1 MDHIT
6 TPKVDNVRLLDRLN
20 PPTPSTS
27 GGSGA
32 ANAASRLAAA
42 SSRDGDA
49 IGTLYLTTT
58 HLIFVDSQRSK
69 PETWV
74 SLLHIESVE
83 KLPLTT
89 QGCPLSIKCKNF
101 LSLSFIIP
109 KERECHE
116 MVISL
121 TKLSK
126 PRALQELYA
135 FSYNDPTQ
143 VKGQGWDFFDLQA
156 EYLRM
161 EVPNDQWK
169 MTELNFNYDW
179 SPTYPRQ
186 LFVPASAS
194 NQVLVGSAAFR
205 SKGRLPVLTYL
216 HNDKM
221 AAICRCSQPLS
232 GFQKRSL
239 EDEKLLQEILRAN
252 PASTFMYV
260 VDTRPKINAMANR
273 ASGKGYESEDNYTD
287 IKFKFSGVE
296 NIHVMRSSLQKLLE
310 ACELRQP
317 TMSAFLAG
325 VDASGWLKHIQAI
338 LKTSHFIASAVA
350 VEHISVLV
358 HCSDGWDRTAQTCA
372 LSQVM
377 LDPYYRTIQGIQALI
392 EKDWLSFGHKFNDR
406 CGHLLGSGDAKEVS
420 PVFTQFLDCLYQMQT
435 QFPQA
440 FEFNESFLLLLH
452 DHVYSCQY
460 GTFLGNSDKQR
471 RDEYLSTRTYSL
483 WGYIHAHRHSDAL
496 YNPLYKAEAVSK
508 TGSNFL
514 FPDTSSQAI
523 KLWTGMYNRFDI
535 GLHPLEPVGA
545 IVGAVKDHVASLQDH
560 AQHLR
565 NRMTQIKTALNDKK
579 RRARGGSGGSAVA
592 ASTAKTAFIGAASA
606 SSGKENNNASAK
618 FRNQP
623 SIDGPPVRL
632 LSAVSLEDSNS
643 SLSSS
648 REEDFDG
655 GGVSG
660 VGAASAA
667 AATGDWGPQKRPLA
681 VGNGKTMATTPKN
694 KAALVVCP
702 LGGPLCD
709 PSPSSAVNPPHPLDA
724 SHVSSSSSTS
734 SPAADNNADNNDNEF
749 LSFSSS
755 DLANEIDSIAI
766 DWRHFRHATG
776 CPACGCSGLESRS
789 DATSSSRHCWSCG
802 DIFCPRCTGVATV
815 LPGHAS
821 RRPAPVCKPCQR
833 DFTFDI

>member
-6 TPKVDNVRLLDRLN
+6 TPKIDNVRLLDRLN
-20 PPTPSTS
+20 PPTPTA
-27 GGSGA
+27 GA

-42 SSRDGDA
+42 SARDADA
-49 IGTLYLTTT
+49 VGTLYLTTT

-83 KLPLTT
+83 KLALTT
-89 QGCPLSIKCKNF
+89 QGCPLVIKCKTF

-109 KERECHE
+109 RERECHE

-126 PRALQELYA
+126 PRTLQELYA
-135 FSYNDPTQ
+135 FSYNDPTLI
-143 VKGQGWDFFDLQA
+143 KGQGWDFFDLQA

-161 EVPNDQWK
+161 EVPNENWK
-169 MTELNFNYDW
+169 MTELNFNYDF

-232 GFQKRSL
+232 GFQKRSF
-239 EDEKLLQEILRAN
+239 EDEKLLQAILKAN
-252 PASTFMYV
+252 TGSTFMYV

-273 ASGKGYESEDNYTD
+273 ASGKGYESEDNYQD

-317 TMSAFLAG
+317 SISAFLAG

-338 LKTSHFIASAVA
+338 IKTSHFIARAVA
-350 VEHISVLV
+350 LEHISVLV

-420 PVFTQFLDCLYQMQT
+420 PVFTQFLDCLFQMQT

-460 GTFLGNSDKQR
+460 GTFLGNNDKQR
-471 RDEYLSTRTYSL
+471 RDEYLSSRTYSL
-483 WGYIHAHRHSDAL
+483 WGYIHTHRHSDAL
-496 YNPLYKAEAVSK
+496 YNPLYKAEVVSK
-508 TGSNFL
+508 TGSNLL

-523 KLWTGMYNRFDI
+523 KLWTGMYNRFDV
-535 GLHPLEPVGA
+535 GLHPSEPVGA
-545 IVGAVKDHVASLQDH
+545 IVGAVKDHVASLKDH
-560 AQHLR
+560 ALHLR
-565 NRMTQIKTALNDKK
+565 NRMSQIKGALGDKRSK
-579 RRARGGSGGSAVA
+579 YAPVAQASTILQRTSSDKENGGSSSSSAV
-592 ASTAKTAFIGAASA
+592 S
-606 SSGKENNNASAK
+606 
-618 FRNQP
+618 FRNQ
-623 SIDGPPVRL
+623 SSVDGPPIDL
-632 LSAVSLEDSNS
+632 AGISLEDSSNS
-643 SLSSS
+643 SK
-648 REEDFDG
+648 E
-655 GGVSG
+655 
-660 VGAASAA
+660 
-667 AATGDWGPQKRPLA
+667 GDWGPQKRPLNA
-681 VGNGKTMATTPKN
+681 DKGKN
-694 KAALVVCP
+694 KTEFSASSAEPNDKAGLIVCP
-702 LGGPLCD
+702 LGGPLENV
-709 PSPSSAVNPPHPLDA
+709 SHEAANPPHPLET
-724 SHVSSSSSTS
+724 SRVVSSSSASP
-734 SPAADNNADNNDNEF
+734 PAAANNEEEQF
-749 LSFSSS
+749 LMFSSN
-755 DLANEIDSIAI
+755 DLANEVDSVAI
-766 DWRHFRHATG
+766 DWRHYRHVTD
-776 CPACGCSGLESRS
+776 CPACGCSSLDPRA
-789 DATSSSRHCWSCG
+789 DATSSPRHCWSCG

-833 DFTFDI
+833 DFAHDI

>member
-1 MDHIT
+1 VADEKERMDHIT
-6 TPKVDNVRLLDRLN
+6 TPKVDNVRLLDRLT
-20 PPTPSTS
+20 PPTPS
-27 GGSGA
+27 GGGT

-42 SSRDGDA
+42 SARDADA
-49 IGTLYLTTT
+49 VGTLYLTTT

-89 QGCPLSIKCKNF
+89 QGCPLVIKCKTF

-109 KERECHE
+109 RERECHE

-126 PRALQELYA
+126 PRTLQELYA
-135 FSYNDPTQ
+135 FSYNDPTLI
-143 VKGQGWDFFDLQA
+143 KGQGWDFFDLQA

-169 MTELNFNYDW
+169 MTELNFNYEF

-194 NQVLVGSAAFR
+194 NQVLVGSAGFR

-239 EDEKLLQEILRAN
+239 EDEKLLQAILKAN
-252 PASTFMYV
+252 SGSTFMYV

-273 ASGKGYESEDNYTD
+273 ASGKGYESEDNYQD

-317 TMSAFLAG
+317 SMSVFLAA

-338 LKTSHFIASAVA
+338 LKTSHFIARAVA
-350 VEHISVLV
+350 LEHISVLV

-420 PVFTQFLDCLYQMQT
+420 PVFTQFLDCLFQMQR
-435 QFPQA
+435 QYPQA

-471 RDEYLSTRTYSL
+471 RDEYLSSRTYSL
-483 WGYIHAHRHSDAL
+483 WGYIHTHRHSDAL
-496 YNPLYKAEAVSK
+496 YNPLYKAEVVSK
-508 TGSNFL
+508 TGSNLL

-523 KLWTGMYNRFDI
+523 KLWTGMYNRFDV
-535 GLHPLEPVGA
+535 GLHPSEPVGA
-545 IVGAVKDHVASLQDH
+545 IVGSVKDHVASLQDH

-565 NRMTQIKTALNDKK
+565 NRMLQIKRALSDKK
-579 RRARGGSGGSAVA
+579 LKRGVGGTTSAETFGGKGSGSSSSSSSSSAA
-592 ASTAKTAFIGAASA
+592 AVSSA
-606 SSGKENNNASAK
+606 PSVGY
-618 FRNQP
+618 RNQP
-623 SIDGPPVRL
+623 SIDGMPIEL
-632 LSAVSLEDSNS
+632 AGISLEESSS
-643 SLSSS
+643 SLS
-648 REEDFDG
+648 REE
-655 GGVSG
+655 
-660 VGAASAA
+660 
-667 AATGDWGPQKRPLA
+667 GDWGPQKRPLTVQNVNEAA
-681 VGNGKTMATTPKN
+681 VAAQSTPKN
-694 KAALVVCP
+694 KAGLVVCP

-709 PSPSSAVNPPHPLDA
+709 SNATSQANPPHPLEA
-724 SHVSSSSSTS
+724 SRLPAPSSPS
-734 SPAADNNADNNDNEF
+734 SPAAAVVNKSDEVEF
-749 LSFSSS
+749 LTFSSN
-755 DLANEIDSIAI
+755 DLASEIDSVAI
-766 DWRHFRHATG
+766 DWRHFRHVSG
-776 CPACGCSGLESRS
+776 CPACGCSSLDPRS
-789 DATSSSRHCWSCG
+789 DATSSPRHCWSCG
-802 DIFCPRCTGVATV
+802 DLFCPRCTGVATV

-833 DFTFDI
+833 DFAIDL

>member
-20 PPTPSTS
+20 PPTPS
-27 GGSGA
+27 GGV
-32 ANAASRLAAA
+32 ANAASRLAA
-42 SSRDGDA
+42 SSARDADA
-49 IGTLYLTTT
+49 VGTLYLTTT

-83 KLPLTT
+83 KLALTT
-89 QGCPLSIKCKNF
+89 QGCPLVIKCKTF

-109 KERECHE
+109 RERECHE

-126 PRALQELYA
+126 PRTLQELYA
-135 FSYNDPTQ
+135 FSYNDPTLI
-143 VKGQGWDFFDLQA
+143 KGQGWDFFDLHA

-161 EVPNDQWK
+161 EVPSDDWK
-169 MTELNFNYDW
+169 MTELNFNYDF

-239 EDEKLLQEILRAN
+239 EDEKLLQAILKAN
-252 PASTFMYV
+252 SGSTFMYV

-273 ASGKGYESEDNYTD
+273 ASGKGYESEDNYQD

-317 TMSAFLAG
+317 SMSAFFVA

-338 LKTSHFIASAVA
+338 LKTSHFIARAVA
-350 VEHISVLV
+350 LEHISVLV

-471 RDEYLSTRTYSL
+471 RNEYLSSRTYSL
-483 WGYIHAHRHSDAL
+483 WGYIHIHRHSDAL
-496 YNPLYKAEAVSK
+496 YNPLYKAEVVSK
-508 TGSNFL
+508 TGSNLL

-523 KLWTGMYNRFDI
+523 KLWTGMYNRFDV
-535 GLHPLEPVGA
+535 GLHPSEPVGA
-545 IVGAVKDHVASLQDH
+545 IVGAVKDHVVSLQDH

-565 NRMTQIKTALNDKK
+565 NRMSQIKRALSDKK
-579 RRARGGSGGSAVA
+579 NKRGLGSSAA
-592 ASTAKTAFIGAASA
+592 AAAAASA
-606 SSGKENNNASAK
+606 MLQKNPADNENGESTASATAVS

-623 SIDGPPVRL
+623 SIDCPPIDL
-632 LSAVSLEDSNS
+632 AGISLEES
-643 SLSSS
+643 SSSS
-648 REEDFDG
+648 REE
-655 GGVSG
+655 
-660 VGAASAA
+660 
-667 AATGDWGPQKRPLA
+667 GDWGPQKRPLTA
-681 VGNGKTMATTPKN
+681 DDSKYGTESPSMSADEPKN
-694 KAALVVCP
+694 KAGLIVCP

-709 PSPSSAVNPPHPLDA
+709 ENAIGQAANPPHPLE
-724 SHVSSSSSTS
+724 TS
-734 SPAADNNADNNDNEF
+734 RV
-749 LSFSSS
+749 FSSS
-755 DLANEIDSIAI
+755 FSHAAAASIDEEQFLMFSSNDLANEVDSVAI
-766 DWRHFRHATG
+766 DWRHYRHVTG
-776 CPACGCSGLESRS
+776 CPACGCSSLDPRS
-789 DATSSSRHCWSCG
+789 DATSSPRHCWSCG
-802 DIFCPRCTGVATV
+802 DIFCPRCSGVATV

-833 DFTFDI
+833 DFAIDL